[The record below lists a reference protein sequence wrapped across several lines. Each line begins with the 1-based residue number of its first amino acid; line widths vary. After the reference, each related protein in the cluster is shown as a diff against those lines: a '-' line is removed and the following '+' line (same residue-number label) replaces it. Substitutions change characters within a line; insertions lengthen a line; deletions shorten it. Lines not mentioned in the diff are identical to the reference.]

1 MGTPGQAV
9 PLAMVTHRTEDGN
22 QMRICT
28 QGALLGAA
36 ALARRIA
43 PRSGQLV
50 KLNARSVPFSPQL
63 LHLAHLCNPTN
74 NPAPK
79 FPTTG
84 QTLHDDAGA

>member
-1 MGTPGQAV
+1 MILTASLVQS
-9 PLAMVTHRTEDGN
+9 H
-22 QMRICT
+22 
-28 QGALLGAA
+28 
-36 ALARRIA
+36 
-43 PRSGQLV
+43 SGQLV